1 MFYWLP
7 YAMVR
12 IALFLMAGILLGI
25 YQPQLFTESFLWGAT
40 CTLFLLYLLLWK
52 VRAQEPL
59 KVLAGAVGLALLFLM
74 GYLNVLRQTES
85 RQPRHLV
92 HVHGPVEYYE
102 AVVVRYAEE
111 REKSWKLEA
120 KVKSI
125 KSGDDWEDATGRLLL
140 YFPKK
145 EFPQPF
151 QYGDVL
157 LIKGAP
163 QLLTPPANPAEFDYK
178 RFLTFK
184 NIHHQ
189 HFVRA
194 TAVKWVTNE
203 APYFWLKYAYGI
215 RNAAL
220 LQLKSVVAGER
231 EQAIAAALVLGVT
244 DGLDNELLH
253 AYAATGAMH
262 VLAVSGLHVGI
273 IYLMLLAVLKPLNK
287 RQWGKW
293 ALALISIAVLWL
305 YAFVTGLSP
314 SVLRAV
320 TMFSFVAIARP
331 AQAGT
336 NIYNTLAAS
345 AFCLLLYDPYL
356 IMSVGFQLS
365 FLAVLGIVAIQPM
378 IYQWW
383 EPSSW
388 LLEKVWSITCVSI
401 AAQIATF
408 TLGLLY
414 FHQFPNYFLFSNLFV
429 IPGSFVVL
437 LSGLVVLL
445 AGWVAPVM
453 QLAGWVLTGAIKV
466 MNYLVF
472 AVEALPFSLVENIY
486 ITTFQCWLLM
496 LAIGEFLVMLA
507 TRRIGYFYL
516 SSIFVFAFAIADWQH
531 VATEV
536 DRQKFTVY
544 RVAGHTAI
552 DFVERGKS
560 VFYADSLLQNDAE
573 RIRFHIRP
581 NRLRSGVD
589 NVVSLNPDVA
599 KRKGYWL
606 HSFHG
611 QSFLAITDR
620 DAELPDSFSVDWLIV
635 SNNSVSSLQTLQQRA
650 NCKQLILDSSNS
662 WYIAN
667 KLKREAEALGWKV
680 HSVLNDGAF
689 DYTLRNTNTPTSWSL

>member
-12 IALFLMAGILLGI
+12 VALFLMAGILLGI
-25 YQPQLFTESFLWGAT
+25 YQPHLFTESFLWSAT
-40 CTLFLLYLLLWK
+40 LGLLVLYLVLWK
-52 VRAQEPL
+52 THSQETI
-59 KVLAGAVGLALLFLM
+59 KVSVGWVGLTFMFLA
-74 GYLNVLRQTES
+74 GYLNVQLHTES
-85 RQPRHLV
+85 RQAHHLV
-92 HVHGPVEYYE
+92 HFSQPVDYYK
-102 AVVVRYAEE
+102 AVVVKYAEE
-111 REKSWKLEA
+111 KEKSWKLEA
-120 KVKSI
+120 KVESI
-125 KSGDDWEDATGRLLL
+125 KSGGDWVAATGRLLL
-140 YFPKK
+140 YFPKE

-157 LIKGAP
+157 LIKGTP
-163 QLLTPPANPAEFDYK
+163 QQLTPPANPGEFDYK

-189 HFVRA
+189 HFVKAASVRRVA
-194 TAVKWVTNE
+194 NDPPHV
-203 APYFWLKYAYGI
+203 WLKYAYGI

-220 LQLKSVVAGER
+220 LQLKSVVVGER

-244 DGLDNELLH
+244 DGLDNDLLH

-273 IYLMLLAVLKPLNK
+273 IYLILLAVLKPLNK
-287 RQWGKW
+287 YKWGKW
-293 ALALISIAVLWL
+293 MLAVVSIAVLWL

-345 AFCLLLYDPYL
+345 AFCLLVYNPYL

-383 EPSSW
+383 EPHSW
-388 LLEKVWSITCVSI
+388 LLEKVWGITCVSI

-437 LSGLVVLL
+437 LSGLAVLL
-445 AGWVAPVM
+445 TGWVTPVM
-453 QLAGWVLTGAIKV
+453 HLAGWVLTGAIKI

-472 AVEALPFSLVENIY
+472 AVESLPFSLVENIY

-496 LAIGEFLVMLA
+496 LAIGTFLVMLA

-516 SSIFVFAFAIADWQH
+516 SSVFVFAFVIADWQH
-531 VATEV
+531 VMTDVHQE
-536 DRQKFTVY
+536 KITVY
-544 RVAGHTAI
+544 KVAGHTAI
-552 DFVERGKS
+552 DFVDRGKS
-560 VFYADSLLQNDAE
+560 IFYADSLLQHDAE
-573 RIRFHIRP
+573 RLRFHIRP
-581 NRLRSGVD
+581 NRLICGI
-589 NVVSLNPDVA
+589 NNIHWLNQHHSS
-599 KRKGYWL
+599 KNGYWL
-606 HSFHG
+606 HTWKG
-611 QSFLAITDR
+611 QSFLNVTSRNAK
-620 DAELPDSFSVDWLIV
+620 LPTFFFVDCLII
-635 SNNSVSSLQTLQQRA
+635 SNNSVYSIESLKESA
-650 NCKQLILDSSNS
+650 HCNQLILDSSNS
-662 WYIAN
+662 WYVAK
-667 KLKREAEALGWKV
+667 KLKGEAEAMGWKV
-680 HSVLNDGAF
+680 HSVLHDGAF
-689 DYTLRNTNTPTSWSL
+689 EYSFTTTNTSEKWIL